1 MFIPLT
7 LNPDY
12 LKQTLEG
19 AIIDP
24 RKNQRV
30 MRALLAAALFCR
42 YFELGGRSHDMILSQ
57 IGYIMVYALNRYY
70 SCFECK
76 HVIRCIFTLNLTC
89 L

>member
-1 MFIPLT
+1 MLT
-7 LNPDY
+7 LYVDY

-42 YFELGGRSHDMILSQ
+42 YFELGGMVWVWWYFIAIDNVKVCAKTDGFLQIYCVNYTPLYLSIKQ
-57 IGYIMVYALNRYY
+57 V
-70 SCFECK
+70 K
-76 HVIRCIFTLNLTC
+76 
-89 L
+89 